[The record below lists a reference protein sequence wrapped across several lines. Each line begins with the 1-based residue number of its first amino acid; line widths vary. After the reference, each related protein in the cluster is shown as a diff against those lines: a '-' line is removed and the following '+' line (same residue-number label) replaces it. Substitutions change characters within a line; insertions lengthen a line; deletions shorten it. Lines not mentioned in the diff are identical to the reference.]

1 MSEQNNL
8 KELIS
13 QADLKIRIKEIA
25 KEISLDYQNDSVV
38 FVIVLSG
45 GFIFGS
51 DLIRSVDLECEVDFV
66 KVSSYKGTL
75 PNNDIKLEKDL
86 SINVAGKN
94 VIIVEDIIDTGNTIK
109 YLVKLIESCEPK
121 SLKVATLLL
130 KPDVAIVDCSIDWV
144 GFEIDPEFVV
154 GFGLDY
160 DQKLRNLNAIYKL
173 GGVS

>member
-8 KELIS
+8 IELIS
-13 QADLKIRIKEIA
+13 QADLRIRIKEIA

-38 FVIVLSG
+38 FVIVLNG

-51 DLIRSVDLECEVDFV
+51 DLIRSVDLECELDFV

-109 YLVKLIESCEPK
+109 YLVKLIESFEPK

-130 KPDVAIVDCSIDWV
+130 KPDVAIVDCNIDWV

>member
-13 QADLKIRIKEIA
+13 QADLRIRIKEIA

-45 GFIFGS
+45 GCIFGS

-75 PNNDIKLEKDL
+75 PKNDIKLEKDL

>member
-1 MSEQNNL
+1 M
-8 KELIS
+8 
-13 QADLKIRIKEIA
+13 
-25 KEISLDYQNDSVV
+25 
-38 FVIVLSG
+38 
-45 GFIFGS
+45 
-51 DLIRSVDLECEVDFV
+51 
-66 KVSSYKGTL
+66 

-109 YLVKLIESCEPK
+109 YLVKLIESYEPK

-130 KPDVAIVDCSIDWV
+130 KPDVAIVDCSIDWI

>member
-1 MSEQNNL
+1 MSEQNKL

-13 QADLKIRIKEIA
+13 QADLKNRIKEIA

-38 FVIVLSG
+38 FVIVLNG

-109 YLVKLIESCEPK
+109 YLVKLIESY
-121 SLKVATLLL
+121 LIHLL
-130 KPDVAIVDCSIDWV
+130 KLVIRMQKTLTVTHTQDLTHLS
-144 GFEIDPEFVV
+144 
-154 GFGLDY
+154 LD
-160 DQKLRNLNAIYKL
+160 L
-173 GGVS
+173 

>member
-13 QADLKIRIKEIA
+13 QADLRIRIKEIA

-86 SINVAGKN
+86 SINVTGKN
-94 VIIVEDIIDTGNTIK
+94 VIIVEDIID
-109 YLVKLIESCEPK
+109 LSLIH
-121 SLKVATLLL
+121 
-130 KPDVAIVDCSIDWV
+130 I
-144 GFEIDPEFVV
+144 
-154 GFGLDY
+154 
-160 DQKLRNLNAIYKL
+160 
-173 GGVS
+173 

>member
-13 QADLKIRIKEIA
+13 QADLRIRIKEIA

-38 FVIVLSG
+38 FVIVLNG

-51 DLIRSVDLECEVDFV
+51 DLIRSVDLECEVDFI

-94 VIIVEDIIDTGNTIK
+94 VIIVEDIIDTGNTIT
-109 YLVKLIESCEPK
+109 YLVKLIDSCEPK

>member
-13 QADLKIRIKEIA
+13 QADLRIRIKEIA

-38 FVIVLSG
+38 FVIVLNG

>member
-13 QADLKIRIKEIA
+13 QADLRIRIKEIA
-25 KEISLDYQNDSVV
+25 KEISLDYHNDSVV

-66 KVSSYKGTL
+66 KVSSYRGIL

-109 YLVKLIESCEPK
+109 YLSLIH
-121 SLKVATLLL
+121 
-130 KPDVAIVDCSIDWV
+130 I
-144 GFEIDPEFVV
+144 
-154 GFGLDY
+154 
-160 DQKLRNLNAIYKL
+160 
-173 GGVS
+173 

>member
-1 MSEQNNL
+1 M
-8 KELIS
+8 
-13 QADLKIRIKEIA
+13 
-25 KEISLDYQNDSVV
+25 V

>member
-1 MSEQNNL
+1 M
-8 KELIS
+8 
-13 QADLKIRIKEIA
+13 
-25 KEISLDYQNDSVV
+25 
-38 FVIVLSG
+38 FIVLSG

-173 GGVS
+173 GELVR

>member
-13 QADLKIRIKEIA
+13 QADLRIRIKEIA
-25 KEISLDYQNDSVV
+25 KEISLDYQNDTVV
-38 FVIVLSG
+38 FVIVLNG

>member
-13 QADLKIRIKEIA
+13 QADLRIRIKEIA

-38 FVIVLSG
+38 FVIVLNG

-86 SINVAGKN
+86 SINVTGKN

>member
-1 MSEQNNL
+1 MILPIVAFGSPVLRKKCE
-8 KELIS
+8 
-13 QADLKIRIKEIA
+13 
-25 KEISLDYQNDSVV
+25 EISLDYQNDSVV
-38 FVIVLSG
+38 FVIVLNG

-51 DLIRSVDLECEVDFV
+51 DLIRSVDLECELDFV

-109 YLVKLIESCEPK
+109 YLVKLIESFEPK

-130 KPDVAIVDCSIDWV
+130 KPDVAIVDCNIDWV